1 MIDIISYFETVI
13 SDMCQ
18 KFDILEVK
26 ETYTPEFYQRYIKLL
41 SSLVNLIEDENAGEE
56 SDGESD
62 EESAGEESV
71 GESDEESDSSSD
83 GRKENPDELTDE
95 SAGESS
101 DTPKV

>member
-56 SDGESD
+56 SDG
-62 EESAGEESV
+62 
-71 GESDEESDSSSD
+71 GESDEESDEESD
-83 GRKENPDELTDE
+83 GESAGRKEDPDELTDE